1 MMIPGRA
8 IASFI
13 VLAGARLGCAQ
24 AIDTVLLTEVGR
36 YQHPYLL
43 GTYSSSTFSCRID
56 RLDRPYIHMACW
68 NLGLVELDI
77 SDPSQPIPVDT
88 LTLGELDGLNAMNVE
103 QVGPLLY
110 VALGGFDDSTQTTGL
125 AIVEV
130 SDPTAPVVLDIWN
143 GGPAYTSGGAIVL
156 IDDSIAFLGGMT
168 DGVIALNVSDPGNI
182 QEIGSFQPDPTW
194 PGIVNYPPNA
204 RGMAID
210 GDVLYLCY
218 DAGAL
223 RAIDISIPASM
234 SQIGQYINPDHP
246 PLLTPNAYNNIT
258 LVGTTAYITYDY
270 CGLEVV
276 DVSDPANIM
285 QVAWLNPWNC
295 FGFSWLGSDG
305 HTNELITAL
314 GDSLLFVSGAD
325 SELLIYDITDPMLP
339 ALVGGHIV
347 PNDTAVAW
355 GVDAHGGLVVSCF
368 LNNSLLL
375 GQPYY
380 SNFGGV
386 VIHTWSPQ
394 FTTGFDAPAEV
405 MLSVIAD
412 PSGQGIVIDR
422 PLSDGQAEVRVLDM
436 NGRCVHQSVISGAPA
451 LINLP
456 GTAPGAYVVTVR
468 EGGGA
473 LVVGKVLL
481 VP

>member
-1 MMIPGRA
+1 M
-8 IASFI
+8 
-13 VLAGARLGCAQ
+13 
-24 AIDTVLLTEVGR
+24 
-36 YQHPYLL
+36 
-43 GTYSSSTFSCRID
+43 
-56 RLDRPYIHMACW
+56 
-68 NLGLVELDI
+68 ELDI

-130 SDPTAPVVLDIWN
+130 SDPTQPVVLDIWN
-143 GGPAYTSGGAIVL
+143 GGPAYTAGSAIVL
-156 IDDSIAFLGGMT
+156 IDGGIAYLGGMT
-168 DGVIALNVSDPGNI
+168 DGVIALNVFDPGNI

-194 PGIVNYPPNA
+194 PGIVNYLPNA

-223 RAIDISIPASM
+223 RAIDISTPGSM

-246 PLLTPNAYNNIT
+246 PLFTPNAYNNIT
-258 LVGTTAYITYDY
+258 LVGTKAYISYDY

-276 DVSDPANIM
+276 DISDPTNIT

-295 FGFSWLGSDG
+295 FGLSWLGSDG
-305 HTNELITAL
+305 HTNELVTAM

-325 SELLIYDITDPMLP
+325 SELLIYNITDPMLP
-339 ALVGGHIV
+339 ALAGGHIV

-355 GVDAHGGLVVSCF
+355 GVDAHGGLVVSCY
-368 LNNSLLL
+368 LNNSVLL

-386 VIHTWSPQ
+386 VIYAWSPQ
-394 FTTGFDAPAEV
+394 FATGIEAPVEA
-405 MLSVIAD
+405 MLSVVAD
-412 PSGQGIVIDR
+412 PSGHGIVIDR
-422 PLSDGQAEVRVLDM
+422 PMSDGQAEVRLLDM
-436 NGRCVHQSVISGAPA
+436 NGRCVHRSA
-451 LINLP
+451 INCAHARIDLP
-456 GTAPGAYVVTVR
+456 GTAPGTYVVTLR
-468 EGGGA
+468 GSDGTLA
-473 LVVGKVLL
+473 VGKVLL